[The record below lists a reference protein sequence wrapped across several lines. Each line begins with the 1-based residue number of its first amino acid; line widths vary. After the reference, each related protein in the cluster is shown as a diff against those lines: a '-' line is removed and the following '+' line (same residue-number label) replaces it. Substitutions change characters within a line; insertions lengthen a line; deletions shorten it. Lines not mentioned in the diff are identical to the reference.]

1 MVKFETQTL
10 RKEAMAQK
18 LSFRE
23 KLYAEKEFVDVKI
36 LCDGKSFE
44 CHKNVLSCQSEVFK
58 TMIKNKSLTENPPVI
73 MKIEEKDISSD
84 TMEQFLYFMY
94 HETVKDSKKINI
106 ELLMLADKYNVSDLL
121 EECSK
126 YFESNLS
133 LENALDLLVAAEIT
147 NQKNLFEAA
156 SRFVCKNIGIL
167 QKSSAYQ
174 DLLKNNPTMLAI
186 VFSNMLDVKQEQKGV
201 PKKICYVSYVTK
213 NSQ

>member
-1 MVKFETQTL
+1 
-10 RKEAMAQK
+10 MAEK
-18 LSFRE
+18 LSLIER
-23 KLYAEKEFVDVKI
+23 LYSDKECVDLKI
-36 LCDGKSFE
+36 LSDGKTFV

-58 TMIKNKSLTENPPVI
+58 TMIKNKSLIEKDTGMME
-73 MKIEEKDISSD
+73 IEELAINFD
-84 TMEQFLYFMY
+84 TMEQFLYFLY
-94 HETVKDSKKINI
+94 HERVKDSEKINI
-106 ELLMLADKYNVSDLL
+106 ELLMLADKYNVNDLV

-133 LENALDLLVAAEIT
+133 LENALDVLVSAEIT
-147 NQKNLFEAA
+147 NQRNLFGAA

-167 QKSSAYQ
+167 KKSSAYQ

>member
-1 MVKFETQTL
+1 
-10 RKEAMAQK
+10 MAQK
-18 LSFRE
+18 LSLLE

-36 LCDGKSFE
+36 LCDEKTFE

-58 TMIKNKSLTENPPVI
+58 TMIKNKSLIEKETGMME
-73 MKIEEKDISSD
+73 IEELAINSD
-84 TMEQFLYFMY
+84 TMEQFLYFLY
-94 HETVKDSKKINI
+94 HERVKESEKINI
-106 ELLMLADKYNVSDLL
+106 ELLMLADKYNVNDLVD
-121 EECSK
+121 ECAK

-133 LENALDLLVAAEIT
+133 LENALDVLVTAEIT

-167 QKSSAYQ
+167 RKSSAYQ
-174 DLLKNNPTMLAI
+174 DLLKNNPSMLAI
-186 VFSNMLDVKQEQKGV
+186 VFSNMLDVKQEQKCD